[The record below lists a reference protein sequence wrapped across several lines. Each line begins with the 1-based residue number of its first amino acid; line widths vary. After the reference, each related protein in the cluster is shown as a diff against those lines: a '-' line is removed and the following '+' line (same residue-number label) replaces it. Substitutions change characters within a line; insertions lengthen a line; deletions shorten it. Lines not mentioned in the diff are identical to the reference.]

1 MVYIGLRVNLSNKHP
16 SVLITLLTPP
26 VLFSFSTN
34 LLLDQM
40 VKFHLIVNLIL
51 IKMEHTKNEVT
62 VKVANVMVN
71 IINGIME
78 NGRFVAKT
86 NVELA
91 SYKEEEI
98 AHKTCIDVTF
108 DGNIK
113 KIVFADSEYK
123 DGETRTMT
131 IDLKKLV
138 PRLADANAKLAR
150 CRQAL
155 FNTGILAGWLI
166 GATVT
171 LEQTR
176 YSQNEIVEGT
186 DIVAD
191 KNMWTTAFKD
201 VVLDAEIE
209 AEVDDALAELH
220 TARKQAFLDMMLN
233 RK

>member
-1 MVYIGLRVNLSNKHP
+1 
-16 SVLITLLTPP
+16 
-26 VLFSFSTN
+26 
-34 LLLDQM
+34 
-40 VKFHLIVNLIL
+40 
-51 IKMEHTKNEVT
+51 MEHTKNEVT

-108 DGNIK
+108 DDNIK
-113 KIVFADSEYK
+113 KIVFADGEYK

-131 IDLKKLV
+131 IDLKKFV
-138 PRLADANAKLAR
+138 PRLADANVKLAR

-155 FNTGILAGWLI
+155 FNTGILAGWLV

-191 KNMWTTAFKD
+191 KDMWTTAFKN
-201 VVLDAEIE
+201 VILDKEIE

-220 TARKQAFLDMMLN
+220 DARKQAFLDMMLN